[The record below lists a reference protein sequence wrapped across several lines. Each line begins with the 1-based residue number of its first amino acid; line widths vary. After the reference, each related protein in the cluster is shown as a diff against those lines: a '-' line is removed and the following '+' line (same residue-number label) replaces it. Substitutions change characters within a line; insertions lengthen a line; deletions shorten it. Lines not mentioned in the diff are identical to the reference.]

1 MTSPFAFTPT
11 ITAPVFPESDVSYAE
26 LDTAVGRL
34 LLATAGGRLVLCAYA
49 AGETEE
55 QAHLARVAAAVS
67 PRVLRL
73 NRPLDDARRQVE
85 DYLAGRRHDF
95 DVATSLAVATPFQD
109 AVADHARF
117 AGACVV
123 LPAGGGVGG
132 YAGGPAAKEKLL
144 TLEATAG

>member
-1 MTSPFAFTPT
+1 MTSPFVFTPT
-11 ITAPVFPESDVSYAE
+11 ITAPVLPESDVSYAE

-73 NRPLDDARRQVE
+73 ARPLDDARRQGRVV
-85 DYLAGRRHDF
+85 DLAPVWDRYDEALIRK
-95 DVATSLAVATPFQD
+95 AAV
-109 AVADHARF
+109 
-117 AGACVV
+117 
-123 LPAGGGVGG
+123 
-132 YAGGPAAKEKLL
+132 
-144 TLEATAG
+144 